1 MANIT
6 FNKLDEQEYARFRAD
21 VKGIFSIAVIETF
34 GNQVGKKRLF
44 RMMI

>member
-21 VKGIFSIAVIETF
+21 VKGIFSIAVMRE
-34 GNQVGKKRLF
+34 GGRSRCQD
-44 RMMI
+44 